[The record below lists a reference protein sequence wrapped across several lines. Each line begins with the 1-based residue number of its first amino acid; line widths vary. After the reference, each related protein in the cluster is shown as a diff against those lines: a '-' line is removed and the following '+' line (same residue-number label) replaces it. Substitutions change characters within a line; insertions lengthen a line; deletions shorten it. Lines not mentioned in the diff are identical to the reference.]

1 MICDRCGSENTA
13 CIDTRQREDYR
24 YRKYECRDC
33 KRRMVT
39 YELPLKRIVKIF
51 GAEESF
57 REALKET
64 KAPK

>member
-1 MICDRCGSENTA
+1 MICDRCGSENTG
-13 CIDTRQREDYR
+13 CIDSRQREDYR

-33 KRRMVT
+33 HRRFTT
-39 YELPLKRIVKIF
+39 YELTTGRIFKLF
-51 GAEESF
+51 GDEDGF